1 METLIWIRV
10 VLHEVSSSPP
20 QLHVNQEI
28 KGRKLT
34 HLKPTELRTL
44 DLRTDRSKHEGKL
57 VCMNILLHGQKPKDS
72 KRQLRHIYR
81 EWEWSSDF
89 LALLK

>member
-10 VLHEVSSSPP
+10 VLHEGSSYPA

-28 KGRKLT
+28 KGR
-34 HLKPTELRTL
+34 HLKQTELRSL

-57 VCMNILLHGQKPKDS
+57 VCMNILLHGQKPKA
-72 KRQLRHIYR
+72 KR
-81 EWEWSSDF
+81 
-89 LALLK
+89 LKTAVKTHT